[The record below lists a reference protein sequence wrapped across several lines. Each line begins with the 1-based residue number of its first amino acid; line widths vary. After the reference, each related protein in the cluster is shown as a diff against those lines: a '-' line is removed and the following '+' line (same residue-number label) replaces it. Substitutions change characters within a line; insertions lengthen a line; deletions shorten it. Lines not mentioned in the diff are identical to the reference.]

1 MKRAISVSELI
12 SKNFKVLEFENEWH
26 NLIGNPQLSGTWL
39 VWGDSGNGKTR
50 FVLQMCK
57 YLTKFGR
64 VAYNSLEEGLSESMK
79 LAFIDTGMDEVKRK
93 IILLDNEPIEDLE
106 KRLSQHKAPKIVV
119 IDSLQYSGLNFK
131 QYKRLKE
138 SNPKTLFI
146 IISHSQGKL
155 PAGRVANSIR
165 FDAFVKI
172 MVEGYKAFATS
183 RFGGG
188 EPYTIWHEGAE
199 KYWNK
204 ID

>member
-1 MKRAISVSELI
+1 MKRAISISELI
-12 SKNFKVLEFENEWH
+12 SKNFKVVEFENEWYD
-26 NLIGNPQLSGTWL
+26 LIGNPQLSGTWL

-50 FVLQMCK
+50 LVLQLCK
-57 YLTKFGR
+57 YLTNFGR
-64 VAYNSLEEGLSESMK
+64 VAYNSLEEGFCESMK

-106 KRLSQHKAPKIVV
+106 KRLKLQKAPKIVV
-119 IDSLQYSGLNFK
+119 IDSIQYSGLNFK

-146 IISHSQGKL
+146 IISHSQGKY
-155 PAGRVANSIR
+155 PAGRVANAIR

-172 MVEGYKAFATS
+172 KVEGYKAFATS

-188 EPYTIWHEGAE
+188 KPYTIWREGAE